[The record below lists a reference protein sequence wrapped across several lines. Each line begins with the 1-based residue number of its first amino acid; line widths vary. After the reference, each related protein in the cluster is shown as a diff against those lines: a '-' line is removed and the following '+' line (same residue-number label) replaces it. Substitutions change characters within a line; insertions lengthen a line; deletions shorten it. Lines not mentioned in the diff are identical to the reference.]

1 MYARKLKVTLSI
13 KPKITTITYQT
24 TRRITPRISMNEE
37 ESDDNDS
44 TLIKPLVFLTSI
56 SRSKIR
62 SSRRKVPISTLIE
75 NRKTKKEKNIKS

>member
-1 MYARKLKVTLSI
+1 
-13 KPKITTITYQT
+13 
-24 TRRITPRISMNEE
+24 MNEE

-44 TLIKPLVFLTSI
+44 TLIKQLVFLSSI

-75 NRKTKKEKNIKS
+75 NRKTKTEQNNQNLKFTLWEISTI